1 MEVYHLVWFGK
12 GFTKTSHGRI
22 SPVQF
27 MILLI
32 LRKKTEK
39 GEKSYGYELLQ
50 ELSGI
55 FSGVWKPKSGTVY
68 PALNSLEERGF
79 LESEKVEQEDKPDKK
94 TYSITEEGKAV
105 VDEVFEG
112 FEEEVG
118 FSEEFGAKMFEY
130 LGQHFGRKIGSL
142 FSNLFFNEDMP
153 EVHHRKE
160 RKQKFK
166 EKMGHEMDHRHHHC
180 GPVMIPWMMPWM
192 KYLFSGEGFPDDD
205 RKEMLEH
212 YKARLQKELEKIN
225 KELEKMDTE
234 KNNDEEVT

>member
-1 MEVYHLVWFGK
+1 MVWFGK

-32 LRKKTEK
+32 VRKKTEK

-68 PALNSLEERGF
+68 PALKSLEERGF
-79 LESEKVEQEDKPDKK
+79 LVSEKVEQEDKPDKK
-94 TYSITEEGKAV
+94 TYEITEEGKAV

-112 FEEEVG
+112 FEDEVV
-118 FSEEFGAKMFEY
+118 FSEEFGAKVFEY

-142 FSNLFFNEDMP
+142 FSKLFFHEDMS
-153 EVHHRKE
+153 EMHHLKE
-160 RKQKFK
+160 RKRKFK
-166 EKMGHEMDHRHHHC
+166 ERMEHEKEHWTHHW
-180 GPVMIPWMMPWM
+180 GPGMMPWMMPWM
-192 KYLFSGEGFPDDD
+192 KYLFSGEGFLDND

-225 KELEKMDTE
+225 TELEKTE
-234 KNNDEEVT
+234 TKENEEEEVG

>member
-1 MEVYHLVWFGK
+1 MVWFGK

-55 FSGVWKPKSGTVY
+55 FNGVWKPKSGTVY

-94 TYSITEEGKAV
+94 TYSITEEGKAL

-130 LGQHFGRKIGSL
+130 LGQHFGRKIGS
-142 FSNLFFNEDMP
+142 FVSKLFFDEDMAD
-153 EVHHRKE
+153 VHHRKE
-160 RKQKFK
+160 RKEKLK
-166 EKMGHEMDHRHHHC
+166 ERMRQEMGHRHHHC
-180 GPVMIPWMMPWM
+180 GPGMIPWMMPWM
-192 KYLFSGEGFPDDD
+192 KYLFSVEGFPVDN
-205 RKEMLEH
+205 RKEMLEQ
-212 YKARLQKELEKIN
+212 YKARLQKELEKIT
-225 KELEKMDTE
+225 KELEEMETE
-234 KNNDEEVT
+234 ENKEPEVN